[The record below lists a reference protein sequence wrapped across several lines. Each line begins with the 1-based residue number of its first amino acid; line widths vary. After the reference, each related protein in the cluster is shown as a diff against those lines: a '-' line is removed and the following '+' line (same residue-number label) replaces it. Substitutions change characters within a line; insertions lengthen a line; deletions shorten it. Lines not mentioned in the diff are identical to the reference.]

1 LGRDDPDRHR
11 TPEGPISTDRATLD
25 GTLLDRVLPTPSER
39 SAALAVDLALVAGG
53 VTLVT
58 LASQI
63 SIPWHPVPLTGGTFG
78 ALLIGG
84 LYGLRGATLTLVAYL
99 GIGAAGLG
107 VFAGGSGGWDYV
119 TGSTGGYLVGY
130 LVCAALVGAFA
141 DRGASR
147 NLMTMVGV
155 MVVGN
160 AAIYAFGASW
170 LARWTPPGADQAL
183 GWRSAYELGVE
194 PFVPGDVVKL
204 FFAACLLPG
213 GWALLRVL
221 DRTTGRS

>member
-1 LGRDDPDRHR
+1 MTTR
-11 TPEGPISTDRATLD
+11 TPIYRPEGTISTDRATLD
-25 GTLLDRVLPTPSER
+25 GTLLDRVLPQPSER
-39 SAALAVDLALVAGG
+39 SRAIAADVALAGLG
-53 VTLVT
+53 VGLMTV
-58 LASQI
+58 ASQI

-84 LYGLRGATLTLVAYL
+84 LYGFRRALLALVAYL
-99 GIGAAGLG
+99 GVGAAGLG
-107 VFAGGSGGWDYV
+107 VFAGWSGGWDYA

-130 LVCAALVGAFA
+130 LVCAALVGLFA

-147 NLMTMVGV
+147 SVMTMVGV
-155 MVVGN
+155 MLVGN

-183 GWRSAYELGVE
+183 GWRSAYELGIE

-213 GWALLRVL
+213 GWALLRL
-221 DRTTGRS
+221 LERGGPRS

>member
-1 LGRDDPDRHR
+1 MGRDDPDRHR

-25 GTLLDRVLPTPSER
+25 GMLLDRVLPTPSER
-39 SAALAVDLALVAGG
+39 SAALAVDLALVAVG
-53 VTLVT
+53 VALMT

-84 LYGLRGATLTLVAYL
+84 LYGVRRATLTLVAYL

-107 VFAGGSGGWDYV
+107 VFAGWSGGWDYV

-130 LVCAALVGAFA
+130 LVCAALVGA
-141 DRGASR
+141 
-147 NLMTMVGV
+147 
-155 MVVGN
+155 
-160 AAIYAFGASW
+160 SW
-170 LARWTPPGADQAL
+170 LAPWTPPGADQAL

>member
-1 LGRDDPDRHR
+1 M
-11 TPEGPISTDRATLD
+11 
-25 GTLLDRVLPTPSER
+25 LPRPSAR
-39 SAALAVDLALVAGG
+39 ALAIALDIALVALG
-53 VTLVT
+53 VGLMTI
-58 LASQI
+58 ASQV

-84 LYGLRGATLTLVAYL
+84 LYGLRRAFITLAVYL

-107 VFAGGSGGWDYV
+107 VFASWSGGWDYF
-119 TGSTGGYLVGY
+119 TGATGGYLVGY
-130 LVCAALVGAFA
+130 LVCAVLVGFFA

-147 NLMTMVGV
+147 NVMTMLGV

-170 LARWTPPGADQAL
+170 LARWSPPGATQSL
-183 GWRSAYELGVE
+183 GWRSAYQLGIQ
-194 PFVPGDVVKL
+194 PFVPGDIVKL

-213 GWALLRVL
+213 GWALLRLL
-221 DRTTGRS
+221 DRGAGS